1 MAILNWKINMN
12 NDNTIGSYGVFLLII
27 SMFLLG
33 WGMGILYALPRGFAE
48 GVKAHADGRYAV
60 VDMPDGTRQICEVK
74 DKPVLL
80 ENTEILE

>member
-1 MAILNWKINMN
+1 MN
-12 NDNTIGSYGVFLLII
+12 NDNTIRSCGILLIMF
-27 SMFLLG
+27 SVFLLG
-33 WGMGILYALPRGFAE
+33 WGMGILYAWPNGFAE
-48 GVKAHADGRYAV
+48 GVKAHADGRCVV

>member
-1 MAILNWKINMN
+1 MN
-12 NDNTIGSYGVFLLII
+12 NDNTIGSYGVLLII
-27 SMFLLG
+27 FSAFMLG
-33 WGMGILYALPRGFAE
+33 WGLGIMYAGPNGFAE

-60 VDMPDGTRQICEVK
+60 VNMPDGTRQICKVK